1 MSILSHLVK
10 CCLIFADVYLVEI
23 RRLKGLEG
31 LKKEEATPAVL
42 HEDHRWV
49 GLSRRLERKEVVL
62 LDQRLPTRLMILVWS
77 RFHFARGL
85 SVLLK

>member
-1 MSILSHLVK
+1 MG
-10 CCLIFADVYLVEI
+10 CLIFADVYLVEI

-31 LKKEEATPAVL
+31 LKIEEATPAVL

-62 LDQRLPTRLMILVWS
+62 LDQRLLTSLMILVWS
-77 RFHFARGL
+77 
-85 SVLLK
+85 

>member
-1 MSILSHLVK
+1 MSILSHLFMG
-10 CCLIFADVYLVEI
+10 CLILADVYLVEV

-31 LKKEEATPAVL
+31 LKIEETAPAVL

-62 LDQRLPTRLMILVWS
+62 LYRRLSTRLKILVWS
-77 RFHFARGL
+77 
-85 SVLLK
+85 